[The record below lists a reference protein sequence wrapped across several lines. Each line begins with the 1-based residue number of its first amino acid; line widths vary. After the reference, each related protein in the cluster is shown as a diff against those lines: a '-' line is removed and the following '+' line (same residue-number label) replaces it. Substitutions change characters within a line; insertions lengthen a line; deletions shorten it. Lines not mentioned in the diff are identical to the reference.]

1 MLIFVILRVHL
12 STCRPRLCHL
22 ASILNSNTAL
32 YCLYYAKL
40 LLLLPNTKFVLN
52 HFDPKAKNTQPF
64 PPITL
69 DGQVIVVSETAK
81 YLKIILDRRLE
92 FLEFSAYRRP
102 YQTQIEAGCSASYN
116 SRNLEERAIST
127 CGSSNSTIRPCSIT
141 ATF

>member
-64 PPITL
+64 SPITL
-69 DGQVIVVSETAK
+69 DGHVVEVSETAK

-92 FLEFSAYRRP
+92 ILQFSACIADYTKLKLKLGVRRHTIP
-102 YQTQIEAGCSASYN
+102 GIWKSA
-116 SRNLEERAIST
+116 
-127 CGSSNSTIRPCSIT
+127 P
-141 ATF
+141 